1 VTEHYGPGPVGRHDG
16 RARLGL
22 CPACGYDIR
31 ATPEDQCRYPL
42 NYEARIRA
50 D

>member
-1 VTEHYGPGPVGRHDG
+1 V
-16 RARLGL
+16 ASGL
-22 CPACGYDIR
+22 CRVCGYDLR